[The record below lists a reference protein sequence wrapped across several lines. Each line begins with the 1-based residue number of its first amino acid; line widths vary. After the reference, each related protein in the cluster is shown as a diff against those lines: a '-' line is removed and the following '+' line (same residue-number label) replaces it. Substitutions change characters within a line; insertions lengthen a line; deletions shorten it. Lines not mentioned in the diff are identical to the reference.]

1 MSIHDQPNINLLIG
15 ILEAEFDKQS
25 LRHPQFVEFFNG
37 KLENYHERRFNYV
50 DLGELNK
57 HMLSDCFQ
65 YISRQNRE
73 IEKNTMVLKPPPHSH
88 TFQTPSNNTKQQ
100 DSNKQSDATFD
111 NYQKQYNTMLNPKKP
126 GEIDFSD
133 TIEDEPIQNI
143 DSIVN
148 QTLEDRQKELER
160 ITNTYSEKPPDWVK
174 PPIQDPTL
182 KNNQPMKLIIE
193 DSENKQET
201 SLPSSIL
208 KPKQSSN
215 KRVTFKTPIEK
226 VTVNNLL
233 NKLKLKQSASPQDL
247 SSQQLSSQQ
256 LSLHQNTDTPSEI
269 EKRIYDKI
277 EAKVEAKLTILNE
290 KYNQLQAKYEELS
303 MKYGE
308 LILSHDTPDDLV
320 N

>member
-25 LRHPQFVEFFNG
+25 LRHPQFVEFFNN
-37 KLENYHERRFNYV
+37 KLENYHERRFNYT

-65 YISRQNRE
+65 YISRQNNE
-73 IEKNTMVLKPPPHSH
+73 IEKNTMVLKPPPSHSH

-111 NYQKQYNTMLNPKKP
+111 NYKKQYDTMLNPKKP
-126 GEIDFSD
+126 GKIDFSD
-133 TIEDEPIQNI
+133 TIEDQPIQNI

-174 PPIQDPTL
+174 PPVQDTTL
-182 KNNQPMKLIIE
+182 KHNQPMKLIIE
-193 DSENKQET
+193 DSESKQRV

-208 KPKQSSN
+208 KTKPSLN
-215 KRVTFKTPIEK
+215 KKVTFKTPVEK

-233 NKLKLKQSASPQDL
+233 NKLKLKQPT
-247 SSQQLSSQQ
+247 SSQPLPSQP
-256 LSLHQNTDTPSEI
+256 LPSYQNNDALSEI
-269 EKRIYDKI
+269 EKRVYDKI
-277 EAKVEAKLTILNE
+277 EAKFTILNE
-290 KYNQLQAKYEELS
+290 KYNQLQSKYEELS

-308 LILSHDTPDDLV
+308 LIIPHDTLTSMDAIH
-320 N
+320 